1 MTSITSDQ
9 VSGNIFV
16 VGFGDGA
23 VRVYDRR
30 QPQHDAMVMT
40 WKKHKSW
47 IQNVRMQRGGFR
59 ELVSASV
66 DGVVK
71 VWDVR
76 YQESLRTIVSRDPIS
91 AMDLH
96 GHAPVVAWY
105 VYFDCSYYSFCFM
118 IEYRFN
124 DFLFIPLLSL
134 VDRPHSTSR
143 CGMSMA
149 RVYRQCVHH
158 KDCLVNAKPR
168 SPAWASIHT
177 SMSLALEAMMD
188 GCRFLVGRAL

>member
-76 YQESLRTIVSRDPIS
+76 CQESLKTIVSRDPIS

-105 VYFDCSYYSFCFM
+105 VNIDWSRHLYCFL
-118 IEYRFN
+118 Y
-124 DFLFIPLLSL
+124 
-134 VDRPHSTSR
+134 
-143 CGMSMA
+143 
-149 RVYRQCVHH
+149 
-158 KDCLVNAKPR
+158 
-168 SPAWASIHT
+168 
-177 SMSLALEAMMD
+177 
-188 GCRFLVGRAL
+188 

>member
-59 ELVSASV
+59 ELVSGSV
-66 DGVVK
+66 DGTIK

-76 YQESLRTIVSRDPIS
+76 QQEALRTIPVRDTVS
-91 AMDLH
+91 ALDLH
-96 GHAPVVAWY
+96 HHAPVVAWY
-105 VYFDCSYYSFCFM
+105 VFFIS
-118 IEYRFN
+118 
-124 DFLFIPLLSL
+124 LFSISD
-134 VDRPHSTSR
+134 V
-143 CGMSMA
+143 
-149 RVYRQCVHH
+149 
-158 KDCLVNAKPR
+158 R
-168 SPAWASIHT
+168 SN
-177 SMSLALEAMMD
+177 
-188 GCRFLVGRAL
+188 

>member
-76 YQESLRTIVSRDPIS
+76 YQESLRTIISRDPIS

-105 VYFDCSYYSFCFM
+105 VCFGL
-118 IEYRFN
+118 I
-124 DFLFIPLLSL
+124 LSL
-134 VDRPHSTSR
+134 I
-143 CGMSMA
+143 CSM
-149 RVYRQCVHH
+149 Y
-158 KDCLVNAKPR
+158 
-168 SPAWASIHT
+168 
-177 SMSLALEAMMD
+177 
-188 GCRFLVGRAL
+188 